1 MMRNRAAVVAFA
13 ALAAVCWPD
22 AAGAQFQHSSQ
33 QRSYD
38 TQGNFTSLDV
48 PADAEL
54 SADRSDV
61 VALGPGQR
69 VWLRQMTPDG
79 ATVQMSWR
87 AGTDGAVE
95 RDFRVNGQAH
105 AFDDQARAW
114 VRRLLTGEY
123 RSSGL
128 GDRALLLRK
137 RAELGLPR
145 VLETIRT
152 DSVAGRRANEYA
164 MLLDDPALVPRD
176 AERVLREAGRVLGSG
191 PAFASVVRSAV
202 EGDHVRNVP
211 AMAAMRLPV
220 AAAAVPRVADPE
232 MRVDLLRTFAWLPG
246 LSLPRGRE
254 AFLRAW
260 RTLPTEDQ
268 KVRVLFGLFARPAP
282 LVMQADAI
290 RAARALR
297 SPADRASVLLAA
309 PAGCL
314 RDPGVRAAYDET
326 LRTLA
331 PSPDRTRAEQHLAD
345 GGRPTARP
353 QQ

>member
-1 MMRNRAAVVAFA
+1 
-13 ALAAVCWPD
+13 
-22 AAGAQFQHSSQ
+22 
-33 QRSYD
+33 
-38 TQGNFTSLDV
+38 
-48 PADAEL
+48 
-54 SADRSDV
+54 
-61 VALGPGQR
+61 
-69 VWLRQMTPDG
+69 
-79 ATVQMSWR
+79 
-87 AGTDGAVE
+87 
-95 RDFRVNGQAH
+95 
-105 AFDDQARAW
+105 
-114 VRRLLTGEY
+114 
-123 RSSGL
+123 
-128 GDRALLLRK
+128 
-137 RAELGLPR
+137 
-145 VLETIRT
+145 
-152 DSVAGRRANEYA
+152 
-164 MLLDDPALVPRD
+164 
-176 AERVLREAGRVLGSG
+176 
-191 PAFASVVRSAV
+191 
-202 EGDHVRNVP
+202 
-211 AMAAMRLPV
+211 MAAMRLPV

-232 MRVDLLRTFAWLPG
+232 MRVDLLRTLAELPG

-314 RDPGVRAAYDET
+314 RDPRVRAAYDET

-345 GGRPTARP
+345 GGRPAAQP